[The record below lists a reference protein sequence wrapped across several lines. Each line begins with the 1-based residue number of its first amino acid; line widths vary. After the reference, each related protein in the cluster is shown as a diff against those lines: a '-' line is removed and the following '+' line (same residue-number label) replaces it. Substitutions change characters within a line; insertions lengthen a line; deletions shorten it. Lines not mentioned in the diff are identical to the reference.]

1 MKPFAWALITGIR
14 APRNLVVPIVGVI
27 ILLTS
32 SRLVQAQIKLAVF
45 DAEEETKSKIKGVA
59 FEDAKKADDFKHG
72 NLLQLTL
79 KDNSRVVGTLVWADK
94 KNKRLYLRRGTG
106 MPPQPFD
113 EKQITK
119 VQKGVKEAK
128 GKKQKG
134 KNEIIPAALAPA
146 PAVVNQPEI
155 LRITE
160 INGNLTTV
168 RYYAPELSP
177 GEKMQLHD
185 MEAAEN
191 QAARTQYLMS
201 QILDSVG
208 NQAQMLRY
216 QQLLAAKQA
225 EIMTIYATEQS
236 WLSSYSPYYA
246 TDFFGGAQPG
256 TMYSQSYAGTGGIL
270 GGNSSAGATVSS
282 MDSLIAK
289 SLALEATLEKANRAL
304 TTARSHGLYDG
315 GELIAVQTPAEPA
328 VMPAADKG
336 Q

>member
-1 MKPFAWALITGIR
+1 M
-14 APRNLVVPIVGVI
+14 N
-27 ILLTS
+27 
-32 SRLVQAQIKLAVF
+32 SRLLIHSSIVIAAAFAFTVAATQSHALPPVGKEIKQDPNIKSA
-45 DAEEETKSKIKGVA
+45 AEDNAI
-59 FEDAKKADDFKHG
+59 KHG
-72 NLLQLTL
+72 MRVVLTL
-79 KDNSRVVGTLVWADK
+79 KDKKRVVGKVVWADPAGDFLLVRQK
-94 KNKRLYLRRGTG
+94 PGSQPRKINDKDIASVDRLLPAGS
-106 MPPQPFD
+106 
-113 EKQITK
+113 
-119 VQKGVKEAK
+119 
-128 GKKQKG
+128 GKKD
-134 KNEIIPAALAPA
+134 E
-146 PAVVNQPEI
+146 PEI
-155 LRITE
+155 FRITE

-177 GEKMQLHD
+177 GEKMQLRD

-201 QILDSVG
+201 QILDSIG
-208 NQAQMLRY
+208 NQAQALRY
-216 QQLLAAKQA
+216 QQLLAGKQA

-256 TMYSQSYAGTGGIL
+256 MMYSQAYAGTGGIL
-270 GGNSSAGATVSS
+270 GGNSSAGATASS

-289 SLALEATLEKANRAL
+289 GLALEATLEKANRTL

-315 GELIAVQTPAEPA
+315 SELIAVQTPAEPT